1 MAIVIVGVGDA
12 NFGAYKTQFGDKALL
27 RSKNGK
33 KAEADIV
40 QFVQFN

>member
-12 NFGAYKTQFGDKALL
+12 NFRTYKTQFGDTLL